1 MLCAEFE
8 DHLTD
13 YLDNTLEG
21 DALRSFGEHALRCPV
36 CHQLLS
42 EVKSSVNACRTAT
55 HPVPPVTLEARILQ
69 ASAPGTAMTC
79 QEFEDHLTDY
89 LDGFLSA
96 PLYHRW
102 ERHAVLCHNCTNL
115 PGQVVRSIGACYS
128 YIKEER
134 LVPIEL
140 HSRILQATLGTTNAR
155 EVRASASARLAE
167 RLRVWLDSFV
177 SPQLATV
184 ATMLLVAVFVGT
196 TTISD
201 DGTIGGMYRVGLRMA
216 TENYVRGATAALPS
230 GLKSLA
236 SDLVN
241 IGDERQ
247 KNETEQQ
254 QEK

>member
-21 DALRSFGEHALRCPV
+21 AALRSFGEHALRCPV

-42 EVKSSVNACRTAT
+42 EVKTSVHACRTTA
-55 HPVPPVTLEARILQ
+55 HPVFPATLEARILQ

-79 QEFEDHLTDY
+79 QEFENHLTDY

-96 PLYHRW
+96 TLYHRW
-102 ERHAVLCHNCTNL
+102 ERHAVLCDRCTDL

-134 LVPIEL
+134 PVPDEL

-155 EVRASASARLAE
+155 EVRASTRARLAE
-167 RLRVWLDSFV
+167 RLRVWLDGFV

-216 TENYVRGATAALPS
+216 TENYMRGATAALPS
-230 GLKSLA
+230 ELKNLA
-236 SDLVN
+236 NGLVN
-241 IGDERQ
+241 IGDEQRKEQ
-247 KNETEQQ
+247 AETQR
-254 QEK
+254 